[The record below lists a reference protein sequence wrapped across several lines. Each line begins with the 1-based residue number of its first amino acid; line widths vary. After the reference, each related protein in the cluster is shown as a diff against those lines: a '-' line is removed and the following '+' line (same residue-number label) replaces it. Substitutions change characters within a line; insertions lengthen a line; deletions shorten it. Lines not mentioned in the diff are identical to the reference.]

1 MQFRFLKYS
10 LPFAFLTILRVICA
24 AQTDQGSIPAPS
36 NVRNAQYPRVYPD
49 YRATFRIKG
58 TDAKKVQLQFLQDSK
73 TFDMTKNP
81 DSSWT
86 VTTPVLVPGFHYY
99 SILLDGYAVNDP
111 GSETYFGAN
120 KQMSGI
126 EIPENGVDYY
136 NAGNVPHGQTREHWY
151 YSKITGKWRRSFIY
165 TPPGYDTDNKKH
177 YPVLYLQHG
186 AGEDERGWMK
196 QGHANFI
203 LDNLI
208 ASGKAV
214 PMIVVMDCGYAA
226 VGNSPLAPGL
236 AGLQRGIKEFESVF
250 INEIIPDIDANY
262 RTLSDKQHRAMA
274 GLSMGGAQTLY
285 ITLSHLDQFYYIG
298 AFSGA
303 GFGGTHINTDYNGIF
318 KDSKSFNAKVK
329 VLFISAGTGEPM
341 FANWATEFHTKLD
354 SAGIKNSYYES
365 PETSHEWLN
374 WRRSLHEFAPLLF
387 H

>member
-1 MQFRFLKYS
+1 M
-10 LPFAFLTILRVICA
+10 ICS
-24 AQTDQGSIPAPS
+24 AQNEDGSKPAPS
-36 NVRNAQYPRVYPD
+36 NVRNAQYPRIYPD
-49 YRATFRIKG
+49 YRVTFRIKG

-99 SILLDGYAVNDP
+99 SILLDGYAVADP
-111 GSETYFGAN
+111 NSETYFGAN
-120 KQMSGI
+120 KPMSGI

-136 NAGNVPHGQTREHWY
+136 NAKEVPHGEVREHWY
-151 YSKITGKWRRSFIY
+151 LSKITGKWRRSFVY
-165 TPPGYDTDNKKH
+165 TPPGYDNDTKKR

-203 LDNLI
+203 MDNLI

-214 PMIVVMDCGYAA
+214 PMIVVMDCGYAPVNA
-226 VGNSPLAPGL
+226 IPPQPGL
-236 AGLQRGIKEFESVF
+236 AGLQRLVKEFESVF
-250 INEIIPDIDANY
+250 ISDIIPNIDASY

-274 GLSMGGAQTLY
+274 GLSMGGAQTLG
-285 ITLSHLDQFYYIG
+285 ITFNHLDMFDYIG

-303 GFGGTHINTDYNGIF
+303 GFGGTHIETDYNGIF
-318 KDSKSFNAKVK
+318 KDGKSFNQKVK
-329 VLFISAGTGEPM
+329 VLFVSAGTGEPM
-341 FANWATEFHTKLD
+341 FYNWVNEFHTKLE
-354 SAGIKNSYYES
+354 SAGIKNIFYQS
-365 PETSHEWLN
+365 PETSHEWLT
-374 WRRSLHEFAPLLF
+374 WRRALNEFAPLLF